1 MHVQPYLFFDGR
13 AEEAIEF
20 YRSALGAESITFMR
34 FKDRPEPH
42 APGMVPPGAEN
53 KVMHAS
59 FRIGD
64 TTVMASDGQCLGKPA
79 FQGFSLSLTVPSE
92 ADAERLFSVLSNGG
106 QVQMP
111 LTKTF
116 FSPSFGMV
124 ADRFGVSWMI
134 HVEPAE
140 QQKK

>member
-13 AEEAIEF
+13 CEEALGF
-20 YRSALGAESITFMR
+20 YRSALGATDTMLMR
-34 FKDRPEPH
+34 FKDSPDPQ
-42 APGMVPPGAEN
+42 MCPPGAGD

-64 TTVMASDGQCLGKPA
+64 SEVMASDGQCSGRPS
-79 FQGFSLSLTVPSE
+79 FQGFSLSIAARDE
-92 ADAERLFSVLSNGG
+92 AEAERLFAALADGG

-116 FSPSFGMV
+116 FAARFGMV

-134 HVEPAE
+134 YLAP
-140 QQKK
+140 